1 MKSVFYV
8 LIFIF
13 APLLSSGQSTLT
25 IKVEGLKKN
34 KGELFIGLY
43 NNEKTF
49 KNTDSVFVKQIISVD
64 SLVMKTKME
73 NLPDG
78 QYALTLFHDE
88 NSNGKLDKNFL
99 GAPKERYGF
108 SNNPRIVFKSP
119 QFKKCQF
126 PVSGDTEVLIKMKK

>member
-1 MKSVFYV
+1 MKGV
-8 LIFIF
+8 LFILF
-13 APLLSSGQSTLT
+13 ALFSSFLASGQSTLV

-43 NNEKTF
+43 NNEQTF
-49 KNTDSVFVKQIISVD
+49 KDTNNVFVKQIIPVD
-64 SLVMKTKME
+64 SIVMETVME

-78 QYALTLFHDE
+78 EYALTLFHDE

-108 SNNPRIVFKSP
+108 SNHPRIVFKAP
-119 QFKKCQF
+119 KLDKCQF
-126 PVSGDTEVLIKMKK
+126 SVTGETEVVIKMKK